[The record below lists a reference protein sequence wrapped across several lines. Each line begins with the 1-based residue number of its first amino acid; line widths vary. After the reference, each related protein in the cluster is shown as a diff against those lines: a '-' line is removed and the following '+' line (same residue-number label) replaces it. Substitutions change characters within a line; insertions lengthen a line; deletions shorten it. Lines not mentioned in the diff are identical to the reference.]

1 MNNCLNNKVRLI
13 VSIKKFKG
21 FVEGVFL
28 MKILAFLVA
37 FLYGVA
43 FVLAFIGSR
52 ADNLSVKEAFSK
64 LSSALAVVALLIGT
78 YGGLSMTL
86 SSTVSSGEGKFKTVT
101 NNEIRYF
108 DECKKE
114 NGHNICTED
123 SGKEVVVEDF
133 WEIN

>member
-1 MNNCLNNKVRLI
+1 
-13 VSIKKFKG
+13 
-21 FVEGVFL
+21 

-43 FVLAFIGSR
+43 FVLLVIGYR
-52 ADNLSVKEAFSK
+52 ADDLSTKVAYGK
-64 LSSALAVVALLIGT
+64 LASALAVIALLVGI
-78 YGGLSMTL
+78 YGGLSMML

-101 NNEIRYF
+101 NNEVRYF